1 MRYKYLFL
9 ILGVFTTFSCSYNTT
24 KKSRNLEVMKDQKPN
39 IIFIIADDLGYNDL
53 GCYGQQ
59 LIKTPNIDNLASQ
72 GMQFTQCYSGSTV
85 CAPARSVLMTGMHT
99 GHTTVRGNFGKGGV
113 VGLGGGEGRIPL
125 KESDT
130 TIAQLLQ
137 NAGYVTA
144 MIGKWGLGEPNTSGE
159 PNRKGF
165 NEFYG
170 FLNQRRAHSYYPEYI
185 WKDTVKIELP
195 GNQNGQ
201 KTAYTHDMFADSAID
216 FITRNKDTT
225 FFLYL
230 PFCLPHSDY
239 ELPDMGIYK
248 VEDWRDD
255 LKAYAAMI
263 SKLDNT
269 VGRIIKT
276 IEESGIDKNTILFF
290 TSDNGATNITGEW
303 EKFQSN
309 DPLRGGKRDP
319 YEGGI
324 RVPMIVRFP
333 DKVEAGQTND
343 QVWYFADIMPTFAEI
358 AKVKPPKNIDGVS
371 VLPTILGD
379 NQDLSNRYL
388 YWEFYRRSGWRAV
401 RFGNW
406 KAIQKGMNQET
417 HQDIELYDLKQDIG
431 ETTNIAD
438 QHPEIVEKAIQ
449 MFKEAHTPSENFI
462 WEHLMVQAEKVN

>member
-1 MRYKYLFL
+1 MKNKYFFL
-9 ILGVFTTFSCSYNTT
+9 ISCVCSAFSCSNKATE
-24 KKSRNLEVMKDQKPN
+24 KNKNLEVTEDQKPN

-59 LIKTPNIDNLASQ
+59 LIKTPNIDSLAMQ
-72 GMQFTQCYSGSTV
+72 GMQFTQCYSGSAV
-85 CAPARSVLMTGMHT
+85 SAPARSVLMTGMHT

-113 VGLGGGEGRIPL
+113 IGLGGGEGRIPL

-130 TIAQLLQ
+130 TVAQVLQ
-137 NAGYVTA
+137 KAGYVTA

-159 PNRKGF
+159 PNKKGF

-170 FLNQRRAHSYYPEYI
+170 FLNQRRAHTYYPEYI

-195 GNQNGQ
+195 GNKNGQ
-201 KTAYTHDMFADSAID
+201 KAEYTHDMFADYAMD
-216 FITRNKDTT
+216 FITRNKDTS

-239 ELPDMGIYK
+239 ELPDNGIYK
-248 VEDWRDD
+248 DEDWGDD

-269 VGRIIKT
+269 IGRIIITLK
-276 IEESGIDKNTILFF
+276 ESGIDKNTIIFF
-290 TSDNGATNITGEW
+290 TSDNGATNITDEW
-303 EKFQSN
+303 KIFHSN
-309 DPLRGGKRDP
+309 DPLRGEKRDP

-333 DKVEAGQTND
+333 DKIKAGQTND
-343 QVWYFADIMPTFAEI
+343 QTWYFADIMPTLAEI
-358 AKVKPPKNIDGVS
+358 AKVSPPKNIDGIS
-371 VLPTILGD
+371 VLPTMLGD
-379 NQDLSNRYL
+379 KQDLSNRYL
-388 YWEFYRRSGWRAV
+388 YWEFYQRSGWRAV

-406 KAIQKGMNQET
+406 KAIQKGMNQEV

-431 ETTNIAD
+431 EKTNIAD
-438 QHPEIVEKAIQ
+438 QHPEIVYKAEE
-449 MFKEAHTPSENFI
+449 MFKDAHTPSENFI
-462 WEHLMVQAEKVN
+462 WEYLLEQAENE